1 MGSWTKNLT
10 AANLVAG
17 VAVVAAALA
26 GFGLLYFARAS
37 RKLRR
42 ELAKAAAALE
52 PAGLQFGDGAPVF
65 ELPDLTGAT
74 TSSATLRR
82 AGRPLVLLFA
92 TPICGPCTE
101 LLPQFERWS
110 VTLAEQLAFAVVESL
125 VPDASVLAARF
136 GQQSNLAV
144 LTEADLGV
152 AIEYGVTQTPTAFLI
167 DADGRVA
174 TAATVGAAAIERLV
188 RNALQL
194 ATGGRERGRIVALL
208 RRGRSSTRITGAAYG
223 VAMTLEASPPELLA
237 DMRAYLPP
245 AWEDDATGTGN
256 WDFRMSR
263 DKDGRYELYHVDR
276 VIAGGPAD
284 EVLEGFEHM
293 VRLRFA
299 TSSPTHFFLH
309 AGAVAHRGLGIVIP
323 GASFSGKTTL
333 VSALVRAGAV
343 YYTDENAVLDD
354 RGLLHPYPKPLG
366 VREVPGEPDTDGTNR
381 RRAGRCRRDQA
392 GARQAGRGF
401 GVPSRSGVGTI
412 HAFSGGHH
420 SHADAAHRRRPGPTR
435 RVDAGDAPRS

>member
-1 MGSWTKNLT
+1 M
-10 AANLVAG
+10 
-17 VAVVAAALA
+17 
-26 GFGLLYFARAS
+26 
-37 RKLRR
+37 
-42 ELAKAAAALE
+42 
-52 PAGLQFGDGAPVF
+52 P
-65 ELPDLTGAT
+65 
-74 TSSATLRR
+74 
-82 AGRPLVLLFA
+82 
-92 TPICGPCTE
+92 
-101 LLPQFERWS
+101 
-110 VTLAEQLAFAVVESL
+110 
-125 VPDASVLAARF
+125 
-136 GQQSNLAV
+136 
-144 LTEADLGV
+144 
-152 AIEYGVTQTPTAFLI
+152 
-167 DADGRVA
+167 
-174 TAATVGAAAIERLV
+174 
-188 RNALQL
+188 
-194 ATGGRERGRIVALL
+194 LL

-276 VIAGGPAD
+276 VIAAGPAD

-333 VSALVRAGAV
+333 VAALVLAGAV

-366 VREVPGEPDTDGTNR
+366 VREVPGDRTQTSQTVDELGGVGGTMPVPVKLVVASEYRPGAVWEPSTLSPADTILTLMQHTVGGLDR
-381 RRAGRCRRDQA
+381 PAESMQAMHRAAEGVSA
-392 GARQAGRGF
+392 LKGERGDADAVAEDLMDRIST
-401 GVPSRSGVGTI
+401 VPSG
-412 HAFSGGHH
+412 
-420 SHADAAHRRRPGPTR
+420 
-435 RVDAGDAPRS
+435 